1 MTRIFFY
8 ELKRLL
14 WNQFFVGILAVIL
27 FAGWQILNQVT
38 LLGVEHTAPFS
49 VQSFCDY
56 LFRLLPL
63 LWISTLF
70 FLSFFFSKPEQRA
83 SVITHAT
90 PVNPLIYAVIRCSA
104 VFVGS
109 LLLIVV
115 VFLLA
120 AVFYGRFF
128 SLVSLENSVNSWLPN
143 SNSPILLIDILIG
156 WFIGQKFPWL
166 LLIWML
172 IPVFIIIV
180 IL

>member
-14 WNQFFVGILAVIL
+14 WNQFFVGILTVIL
-27 FAGWQILNQVT
+27 FTGWQILNQVT
-38 LLGVEHTAPFS
+38 LLAIEQTAPFS
-49 VQSFCDY
+49 VQSYCDY
-56 LFRLLPL
+56 LLRLLPL
-63 LWISTLF
+63 LWIGTLF
-70 FLSFFFSKPEQRA
+70 FLSFFFSKSEQKTA
-83 SVITHAT
+83 VITHAT
-90 PVNPLIYAVIRCSA
+90 PVNPLVYAAIRCSA
-104 VFVGS
+104 AFIGS
-109 LLLIVV
+109 LLLIAA

-128 SLVSLENSVNSWLPN
+128 HWYHWETLLLPGCL
-143 SNSPILLIDILIG
+143 ILIPMVLIDILIG
-156 WFIGQKFPWL
+156 WFIGQKFPWF

>member
-1 MTRIFFY
+1 MESIFCWYPGRYFICRMANSKSSDAFRSRTY
-8 ELKRLL
+8 SSLFCAELLRLS
-14 WNQFFVGILAVIL
+14 FS
-27 FAGWQILNQVT
+27 
-38 LLGVEHTAPFS
+38 APA
-49 VQSFCDY
+49 
-56 LFRLLPL
+56 L

-115 VFLLA
+115 VFLSGCCIL
-120 AVFYGRFF
+120 RKIF
-128 SLVSLENSVNSWLPN
+128 SLVSLETLLIPGCLILI
-143 SNSPILLIDILIG
+143 PILLIDILIG

>member
-1 MTRIFFY
+1 MESIFCWYPGRYFICRMANSKSSDAFRSRTY
-8 ELKRLL
+8 SSLFCAELLRL
-14 WNQFFVGILAVIL
+14 
-27 FAGWQILNQVT
+27 
-38 LLGVEHTAPFS
+38 S
-49 VQSFCDY
+49 
-56 LFRLLPL
+56 FRLLPL

-128 SLVSLENSVNSWLPN
+128 HWYHWKTLLIPGCLILI
-143 SNSPILLIDILIG
+143 PILLIDILIG

>member
-109 LLLIVV
+109 DSCRIPSGCCILRKI
-115 VFLLA
+115 
-120 AVFYGRFF
+120 F

-143 SNSPILLIDILIG
+143 SNPDITD
-156 WFIGQKFPWL
+156 
-166 LLIWML
+166 
-172 IPVFIIIV
+172 
-180 IL
+180 

>member
-1 MTRIFFY
+1 MTSIFFY

-14 WNQFFVGILAVIL
+14 WNLFFVGILTVIL
-27 FAGWQILNQVT
+27 FTGWQILNQVT
-38 LLGVEHTAPFS
+38 LLGIEQTAPFS

-56 LFRLLPL
+56 LLRLLPL
-63 LWISTLF
+63 LWIGTLF
-70 FLSFFFSKPEQRA
+70 FLSFFFSKSEQKTA
-83 SVITHAT
+83 VITHAT
-90 PVNPLIYAVIRCSA
+90 PVNPLVYAAIRCSA
-104 VFVGS
+104 AFIGS
-109 LLLIVV
+109 LLLIAA

-128 SLVSLENSVNSWLPN
+128 HWYHWETLLLPGCL
-143 SNSPILLIDILIG
+143 ILIPMVLIDILIG
-156 WFIGQKFPWL
+156 WFIGQKFPWF

>member
-27 FAGWQILNQVT
+27 FTGWQILNQVT
-38 LLGVEHTAPFS
+38 LLGIE
-49 VQSFCDY
+49 QSFCDY
-56 LFRLLPL
+56 LLRLLPL
-63 LWISTLF
+63 LWIGTLF
-70 FLSFFFSKPEQRA
+70 FLSFFFSKSEQRTD
-83 SVITHAT
+83 VITHAT

-128 SLVSLENSVNSWLPN
+128 HWYHWKTLLIPGCLILI
-143 SNSPILLIDILIG
+143 PILLIDILIG

>member
-90 PVNPLIYAVIRCSA
+90 PVSPLIYAVIRCSA

-128 SLVSLENSVNSWLPN
+128 HWYHWKTLLIPGCLILI
-143 SNSPILLIDILIG
+143 PILLIDILIG